1 MDNKMEIIQ
10 FYSNPDPIVEEL
22 VLVQFTEMKVGFFD
36 GILMEY
42 PGYTGIMNFKDATK
56 TRWVNSW
63 SKIVPLHRLMVATVD
78 SIDTEKKT
86 VQLSI
91 VYLNSSEEEDVQE
104 KLLKTFKEN
113 KTLLSFIKT
122 VCRVNGFEFNM
133 IWTKLIHHIDMLRKE
148 EEQSSE
154 EERSSISLY
163 AYFCDNIA
171 MLDSW
176 IDTVGLDKDV
186 YNAITSLYEKRTT
199 RAPHKITSSIG
210 IISPNGITC
219 TKKLLKKVL
228 HNISSK
234 QSFNYNMIYE
244 ATPNYIFTTSS
255 EDSTE
260 DDHRKFVKTLETESQ
275 KCDPKVFIKVNSI
288 ANTI

>member
-1 MDNKMEIIQ
+1 MNNKMEIIQ

-56 TRWVNSW
+56 SRWVNSW
-63 SKIVPLHRLMVATVD
+63 SKVVPLHRMMVATVD
-78 SIDTEKKT
+78 SIDTDKKT

-91 VYLNSSEEEDVQE
+91 VYLNTSEEENVQE
-104 KLLKTFKEN
+104 KLLKPFKEN

-122 VCRVNGFEFNM
+122 VCRVNCFEFNT
-133 IWTKLIHHIDMLRKE
+133 IWTKLIHHIDILRKE
-148 EEQSSE
+148 ENDDKESSND
-154 EERSSISLY
+154 SSLY
-163 AYFCDNIA
+163 TYFCDNID
-171 MLDSW
+171 MLDNW
-176 IDTVGLDKDV
+176 IDTVGLDKNV
-186 YNAITSLYEKRTT
+186 YNAIISLYEKRTMK
-199 RAPHKITSSIG
+199 APHKITSSIG
-210 IISPNGITC
+210 IISPNGILH
-219 TKKLLKKVL
+219 TKKLLEKVL

-234 QSFNYNMIYE
+234 QSFNYNMMYE
-244 ATPNYIFTTSS
+244 ATPNYNFTTSS

-260 DDHRKFVKTLETESQ
+260 DDHKKFVKTLEIESQ

-288 ANTI
+288 AKEII